1 MSADALL
8 SIEDLSIEFDT
19 AAGRVTALRG
29 VSFALKRGEIL
40 GVVGES
46 GSGKTVACRSIVRLL
61 APAARITAG
70 RVLFAGRDMLTLSDR
85 ELIAVRGEKI
95 AMIFQ
100 NPSTHLD
107 PLMSVGRQI
116 GEALRVHFG
125 TSAAEARR
133 QTIQLLRDVH
143 IAEPERRV
151 DAYPHELSGGMRQRV
166 MIAAALACRPDILIA
181 DEPTTALD
189 VTVQAEILRLLERLR
204 AERELAMIIVS
215 HDLGVVAEVC
225 DRVVVMK
232 DGRVVETGAM
242 TEVLER
248 PREDYTRQLVGSQPA
263 LMSRWRSEAAA
274 PDGNGGTA
282 TRPDSIALER
292 LSVQFSRSP
301 GLIGWM
307 LRRSGHI
314 VNAVDDIS
322 LAVRPGETLGIVGES
337 GSGKS
342 TIARA
347 IVGLVHPSAGRIV
360 FNGRPTD
367 QLSKAARLAFRR
379 AVQMVFQDPYT
390 SLDPRYSVFAAL
402 AEPLRYHR
410 LCAEHQVAD
419 RVREL
424 LDTVELSPEL
434 MQRRPYQLSG
444 GQRQRV
450 GIARALALGPE
461 IIIADEV
468 TSALDVTIQAQI
480 LELFKRLRREMSLTL
495 ILISHDLGVVGHLS
509 DTVAVLQHGRLVEYG
524 AADDVF
530 ARPRDP
536 YTRTLL
542 DSIPSLTSRLTALG
556 GMEKP

>member
-143 IAEPERRV
+143 ITEPERRV

-322 LAVRPGETLGIVGES
+322 LAVRPGETLGIVGEERLRQEYNRACYCRPRS
-337 GSGKS
+337 SERGPHCLQRTTHRSVVKGRAAGVPPRRADGIPGSLHLAGPTLLRLRGS
-342 TIARA
+342 RRTVALSSSMCRA
-347 IVGLVHPSAGRIV
+347 PG
-360 FNGRPTD
+360 GRP
-367 QLSKAARLAFRR
+367 
-379 AVQMVFQDPYT
+379 
-390 SLDPRYSVFAAL
+390 
-402 AEPLRYHR
+402 
-410 LCAEHQVAD
+410 
-419 RVREL
+419 
-424 LDTVELSPEL
+424 
-434 MQRRPYQLSG
+434 RP
-444 GQRQRV
+444 
-450 GIARALALGPE
+450 
-461 IIIADEV
+461 
-468 TSALDVTIQAQI
+468 
-480 LELFKRLRREMSLTL
+480 
-495 ILISHDLGVVGHLS
+495 
-509 DTVAVLQHGRLVEYG
+509 
-524 AADDVF
+524 
-530 ARPRDP
+530 
-536 YTRTLL
+536 
-542 DSIPSLTSRLTALG
+542 
-556 GMEKP
+556 

>member
-274 PDGNGGTA
+274 PDGNVGTA
-282 TRPDSIALER
+282 TRPDSIAL
-292 LSVQFSRSP
+292 
-301 GLIGWM
+301 
-307 LRRSGHI
+307 
-314 VNAVDDIS
+314 
-322 LAVRPGETLGIVGES
+322 
-337 GSGKS
+337 GK
-342 TIARA
+342 
-347 IVGLVHPSAGRIV
+347 V
-360 FNGRPTD
+360 
-367 QLSKAARLAFRR
+367 
-379 AVQMVFQDPYT
+379 
-390 SLDPRYSVFAAL
+390 
-402 AEPLRYHR
+402 
-410 LCAEHQVAD
+410 
-419 RVREL
+419 
-424 LDTVELSPEL
+424 
-434 MQRRPYQLSG
+434 
-444 GQRQRV
+444 
-450 GIARALALGPE
+450 
-461 IIIADEV
+461 
-468 TSALDVTIQAQI
+468 
-480 LELFKRLRREMSLTL
+480 
-495 ILISHDLGVVGHLS
+495 
-509 DTVAVLQHGRLVEYG
+509 
-524 AADDVF
+524 
-530 ARPRDP
+530 
-536 YTRTLL
+536 
-542 DSIPSLTSRLTALG
+542 
-556 GMEKP
+556 